1 MQHSLRA
8 GAKWRVNEM
17 NVYRARPVTY
27 PWPTAFFL
35 IILPI
40 STVCYDVAPMHL
52 LNGVPLLRTI
62 ASGIMIAAGLSL
74 AIWAIATLK
83 GHHTALG
90 SMKKTSRLVTSGPFG
105 LTRNP
110 IYLGYTV
117 AALGAALAANNLW
130 TACLAV
136 CAAVVT
142 HLWVIRREE
151 QFLQARFGYEFER
164 YRQRTRP
171 WL

>member
-1 MQHSLRA
+1 
-8 GAKWRVNEM
+8 M

-35 IILPI
+35 VILPL
-40 STVCYDVAPMHL
+40 STLCYDYAPIHM
-52 LNGVPLLRTI
+52 LNGVPLLRI
-62 ASGIMIAAGLSL
+62 AISSLMIGAGIVM
-74 AIWAIATLK
+74 AIWAIAALK
-83 GHHTALG
+83 SHHTALG
-90 SMKKTSRLVTSGPFG
+90 SMKNTSRLVTTGPFR

-117 AALGAALAANNLW
+117 AALGLALATNNLW
-130 TACLAV
+130 TAGLAV
-136 CAAVVT
+136 CAAAAT

-164 YRQRTRP
+164 YRQRTRA

>member
-1 MQHSLRA
+1 MD
-8 GAKWRVNEM
+8 EM

-40 STVCYDVAPMHL
+40 STLCYEFAPMHL
-52 LNGVPLLRTI
+52 LNGVPMVRIVVSSL
-62 ASGIMIAAGLSL
+62 MIAAGLLL
-74 AIWAIATLK
+74 AIWAMVTLK

-90 SMKKTSRLVTSGPFG
+90 AMKNTSRLVTSGPFRM
-105 LTRNP
+105 TRNP

-117 AALGAALAANNLW
+117 AALGLALAANNLW
-130 TACLAV
+130 TAGLAV
-136 CAAVVT
+136 CAAIAT